1 MQPADLA
8 LLRTPGAPTLSPDG
22 RRAVVAVT
30 RLDLEADE
38 YRSRLWLVDTTGAQP
53 PRPLTDGARDTAP
66 AWSPDGRWIAFL
78 RARTDPSEGKPQLY
92 LLPADLGDARPVSTD
107 EQHPLGAGA
116 PRWSPD
122 SARLAYV
129 ARVPEQGRY
138 GTGEGGEKRGPEKE
152 PPRRITRL
160 RYRLDDVGFIL
171 DRRPH
176 VFVLDPFADQPR
188 PVQVTDGDHD
198 DQDVSWTPDG
208 GLLFASNRDTPDDTV
223 LYTDVYACAQ
233 DGSGLRRLTRG
244 RHGAGLPAASPDGG
258 TVFFL
263 GPSDLGPDGRDF
275 VGRNGVLWAV
285 PADGAAP
292 PVPLTDPAH
301 SDLVDLGAGLAVD
314 GAGVLVASRRRGA
327 QELLRVPLSGG
338 DPEILVGG
346 PRTVTGAATAGG
358 TVVAVVG
365 AATSAGELVVVGRDG
380 EPTLTDFG
388 AALVAGASLRPLEEI
403 TATAPDGYPV
413 HGWLVRP
420 DPERHPG
427 PRPVLLMI
435 HGGPFMTYGHV
446 LLDEA
451 QVYAG
456 AGYAVVM
463 GNPRGAAGYGEP
475 HGRAIRHAMGG
486 VDADDLLALLDAG
499 LAGPH
504 PDGAGVDPSRVG
516 VLGGS
521 YGGYMTAWLAA
532 HAGDRF
538 RAAIVERAV
547 TSFDSFIG
555 SSDIGYFFAAG
566 YVGTD
571 PEAVRAQSPLTHAGK
586 VDLPVLVIHAEHDW
600 RCPVEQAQRFFVA
613 LRSRGVPAELLLFPG
628 EGHELSRSGLPSHRV
643 ARFEAV
649 LDWWARHL
657 G

>member
-8 LLRTPGAPTLSPDG
+8 LLRLPGAPTLSPDG
-22 RRAVVAVT
+22 RRAVVSVT
-30 RLDLEADE
+30 RPDLDDDG
-38 YRSRLWLVDTTGAQP
+38 YRSRLWLVDTTGAEP
-53 PRPLTDGARDTAP
+53 PRPLTAGPRDTAP

-78 RARTDPSEGKPQLY
+78 RAEADPAEGKPQLHV
-92 LLPADLGDARPVSTD
+92 LPADLGDARRVTTD
-107 EQHPLGAGA
+107 AQHPLGAGA

-122 SARLAYV
+122 STRLAYA

-138 GTGEGGEKRGPEKE
+138 GTEEGRGPDKE
-152 PPRRITRL
+152 PPRRITRM
-160 RYRLDDVGFIL
+160 RYRLDDLGFLL

-176 VFVLDPFADQPR
+176 VFVLDPFADEPS

-198 DQDVSWTPDG
+198 DEEVSWTPDG
-208 GLLFASNRDTPDDTV
+208 GLLFVSDRDTPEDTD
-223 LYTDVYACAQ
+223 LYTDVYTCAV
-233 DGSGLRRLTRG
+233 DGSGVRRITGG
-244 RHGAGLPAASPDGG
+244 RHGANLPAASPDGG

-275 VGRNGVLWAV
+275 VGRNIVLWAV
-285 PADGAAP
+285 PADGSAP
-292 PVPLTDPAH
+292 PAPVTDPAVT
-301 SDLVDLGAGLAVD
+301 DLVDLGAGLVVTE
-314 GAGVLVASRRRGA
+314 AGVLVATRRRGA
-327 QELLRVPLSGG
+327 QELLRVPLSGA
-338 DPEILVGG
+338 DPEILLAG

-358 TVVAVVG
+358 TLVAVV
-365 AATSAGELVVVGRDG
+365 ADATSAGELVAVGPAG
-380 EPTLTDFG
+380 ERTLTDFG
-388 AALVAGASLRPLEEI
+388 AALAAAAPPRPMEEI
-403 TATAPDGYPV
+403 TASAPDGYPV
-413 HGWLVRP
+413 HGWLVRA
-420 DPERHPG
+420 DADRHPG

-435 HGGPFMTYGHV
+435 HGGPFMTYGYT

-456 AGYAVVM
+456 AGYTVVM
-463 GNPRGAAGYGEP
+463 GNPRGSAGYGPE

-486 VDADDLLALLDAG
+486 VDADDLLALLDAA

-504 PDGAGVDPSRVG
+504 PDGAGVDRDRVG

-547 TSFDSFIG
+547 TAFDSFTG
-555 SSDIGYFFAAG
+555 SSDIGYYFAAA

-571 PEAVRAQSPLTHAGK
+571 PEAVQEQSPLTHVGK
-586 VDLPVLVIHAEHDW
+586 VDLPVLLIHSEHDW
-600 RCPVEQAQRFFVA
+600 RCPVEQAQRYFVA

-628 EGHELSRSGLPSHRV
+628 EGHELSRSGLPSHRL
-643 ARFEAV
+643 ARFEAI
-649 LDWWARHL
+649 LGWWARHL